1 MKIVIDARPLSHPQ
15 AGGFR
20 SYVRALMRGLAER
33 DIAGL
38 DLLLYV
44 DRELTAEDRAFVP
57 PGAGVRV
64 LTPNRMRSDLV
75 EFPRAVREDS
85 PDLVHG
91 TMNYLPQLGSTQ
103 TVLTVHDAIGVKRY
117 PWAQSVPRTPR
128 ERFINH
134 YWSVM
139 TRLSAR
145 AARHII
151 TDSQGAAAELAEA
164 LHLPRDRFT
173 VVYPGILA
181 AASRQGKG
189 GDEVSQN
196 NVLAIA
202 SPDPRKNIDLLYR
215 ALSQETR
222 RFPGGIPPHLN
233 LVCSSDVSAQRAE
246 DAVSRYGLRKV
257 RFLRGLDDAALRDA
271 YSSSGAF
278 VWPSFR
284 EGFGLPPLEAMS
296 CRCPVAASRAPV
308 MPEVLGDAPLYFD
321 PDDPA
326 DLAGALAHLLCESP
340 KARQARLLVGQER
353 AERFSCSGMAN
364 NIAAVW
370 KAQEAAR

>member
-20 SYVRALMRGLAER
+20 SYVCALLRGLAER

-44 DRELTAEDRAFVP
+44 DRELTAEGRAFVP
-57 PGAGVRV
+57 PGAAVRV
-64 LTPNRMRSDLV
+64 LTPNRLRSDLV

-103 TVLTVHDAIGVKRY
+103 TVLTVHDAMGVKRY
-117 PWAQSVPRTPR
+117 PWAQAVPRTPR
-128 ERFINH
+128 ERFINR
-134 YWSVM
+134 YWSQM

-164 LHLPRDRFT
+164 LHLPRDRLRSST
-173 VVYPGILA
+173 RAYW
-181 AASRQGKG
+181 RQPPSGKG
-189 GDEVSQN
+189 GDKVNQTS
-196 NVLAIA
+196 VMAIA
-202 SPDPRKNIDLLYR
+202 SPDPRKNTDLLYR
-215 ALSQETR
+215 ALSQEAR
-222 RFPGGIPPHLN
+222 RFPGGIPPHLD
-233 LVCSSDVSAQRAE
+233 LVCSSDVSARRAE
-246 DAVSRYGLRKV
+246 DAVSKYGLRSV

-278 VWPSFR
+278 VWPSLR

-321 PDDPA
+321 PNDPA
-326 DLAGALAHLLCESP
+326 DLAGALASLMCESP
-340 KARQARLLVGQER
+340 KARQARLLAGQER
-353 AERFSCSGMAN
+353 AERFTCGGMAN
-364 NIAAVW
+364 ETAAVW
-370 KAQEAAR
+370 KAQGAAR